1 MHILCMHSIYVLN
14 IVQDDEISI
23 AYEQFGCIIIHVT
36 QLPCSNETLQTT
48 TSDDIAN
55 EYFMPKVVLFPHE
68 AKKTEFQQLKAHLK
82 EPLSSFVHRNCFF
95 FKTWFKGNS
104 FIWNARETKLD
115 LDFTGQ
121 FLVFVR
127 AAKAMLYFST
137 NPPVI
142 CFFKLFLI
150 RWLSLENCSFLHV
163 IFLYGCQINFTTLN
177 RSEKRQFLQIIQ
189 LMLREEPWK
198 IIDNTK
204 IK

>member
-1 MHILCMHSIYVLN
+1 
-14 IVQDDEISI
+14 
-23 AYEQFGCIIIHVT
+23 
-36 QLPCSNETLQTT
+36 
-48 TSDDIAN
+48 
-55 EYFMPKVVLFPHE
+55 MPKVVIFPHE
-68 AKKTEFQQLKAHLK
+68 ANKTEFQQLKAHFKRTTIFICTQKL
-82 EPLSSFVHRNCFF
+82 LL

-104 FIWNARETKLD
+104 FIWKARETKLD